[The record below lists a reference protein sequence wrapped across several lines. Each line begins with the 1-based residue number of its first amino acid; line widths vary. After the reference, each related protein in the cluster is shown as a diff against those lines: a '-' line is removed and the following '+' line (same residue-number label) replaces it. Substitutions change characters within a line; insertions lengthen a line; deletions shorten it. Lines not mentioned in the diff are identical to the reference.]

1 MKRHSYILITIL
13 LVGFLIGVLWKV
25 PQWQAESQRNK
36 INVEDLQKLEPK
48 DRIQLEKDF
57 AGIENNA
64 RTTLA
69 QIIGGIVVL
78 LGLYLT
84 FQNVRVAQENARIA
98 QKNVTVIEEGKIT
111 DRFSKAVELLGSE
124 KLEIR
129 LGGIYALER
138 IGRDSQKDHW
148 TVIVV
153 LTAFV
158 RENAKP
164 APALTRGQIVD
175 RDDTFDDKE
184 LEKPREDIQ
193 AIMTVIGRRKWVMKE
208 VQRLNLQGVNLTKCD
223 LRNANLEGAILNEA
237 NLTQADLWRANLRR
251 VRLKDAFLIK
261 TLLYY
266 ADLRDSDLIGA
277 KLDYAVLSNAN
288 LNKACL
294 ERASF
299 VGAHLTEASLRG
311 AQLFKV
317 DLSNAFLSKA
327 DLTGAELYE
336 TDLDKTRFLSLDQLL
351 SAKYGKSPKLPS
363 NLIDQ
368 LNKWKEMQ
376 NKEKENKIQQS
387 D

>member
-1 MKRHSYILITIL
+1 MKRHYYILIAFLLVSL
-13 LVGFLIGVLWKV
+13 LVGILWKV

-36 INVEDLQKLEPK
+36 INTEDLQRLEPK

-98 QKNVTVIEEGKIT
+98 QKNVTVTEEGKIT

-148 TVIVV
+148 TVIEV

-175 RDDTFDDKE
+175 REDTFDDKE

-193 AIMTVIGRRKWVMKE
+193 AIMTVIGRRKWITKE
-208 VQRLNLQGVNLTKCD
+208 VQRLNMQGVNLTKCD
-223 LRNANLEGAILNEA
+223 LRSANLQGVILNEA
-237 NLTQADLWRANLRR
+237 NLTQADLSHANLRR
-251 VRLKDAFLIK
+251 AHLKNAFLIK
-261 TLLYY
+261 TRLYY
-266 ADLRDSDLIGA
+266 ADLRDSDLTGA
-277 KLDYAVLSNAN
+277 KLGYAALSNAN
-288 LNKACL
+288 LNKARL
-294 ERASF
+294 VETSF

-351 SAKYGKSPKLPS
+351 SAKYGKSTKLPS

-376 NKEKENKIQQS
+376 NKETENKIQQS